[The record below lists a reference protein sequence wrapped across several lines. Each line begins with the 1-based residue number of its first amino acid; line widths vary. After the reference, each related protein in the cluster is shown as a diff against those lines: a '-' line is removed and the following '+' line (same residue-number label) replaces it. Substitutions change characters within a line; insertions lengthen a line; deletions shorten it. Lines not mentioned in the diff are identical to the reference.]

1 MMDNQQLPWI
11 EAFVSK
17 LNIQRFVYVSV
28 LVEYAWYLLSQH
40 PHKDHRVY
48 KPSWTIGAEGN

>member
-28 LVEYAWYLLSQH
+28 LVEYAWYLLPQH
-40 PHKDHRVY
+40 PHKDHSVY
-48 KPSWTIGAEGN
+48 KPSWTIGAKGN